1 MNEKQRK
8 AYLKKLLKEK
18 ERILQTLGHLQEDG
32 KTASAKEV
40 GGVPTH
46 IADLGTDVFEK
57 ALELDLSNSEGRL
70 LADINEAIEKINKGT
85 YGRCEECGRPIPR
98 SRLDALP
105 YAKYCIACQREKE
118 RKPGESR

>member
-85 YGRCEECGRPIPR
+85 YGRCEECGRP
-98 SRLDALP
+98 
-105 YAKYCIACQREKE
+105 
-118 RKPGESR
+118 